1 MPPASPIQLGD
12 QFRAHQESKNTRGVN
27 KSSRGGGRGGRGKGG
42 GESPARKSPRLLEK
56 TQSVLNSPDN
66 TLQNSLRVSGSIMI
80 IYINL

>member
-27 KSSRGGGRGGRGKGG
+27 KSSRGGGRGKGG

-66 TLQNSLRVSGSIMI
+66 TLQKSLRVSGSIMI